1 MANNL
6 TVVIAAAGTGSR
18 MKSKINKQ
26 YISLRGKPVLYYS
39 LNCFSQMEQ
48 VQDIVVVAH
57 PDEVDHCRISIVE
70 KYQFPRVNVIP
81 GGASRQESVQAGL
94 EFLDVETSYVAVHD
108 GARPLI
114 EPELVL
120 KVFQEAKKHGAAIP
134 ATMATDTM
142 KVIDKDGFVIKTL
155 DRRTLISV
163 QTPQIF
169 NYAHLLQ
176 AYERAAKDNFTGTDD
191 ASLYEKYIG
200 RVKTLIGDSPN
211 LKITSPEDLI
221 IAEQL
226 IMKRGEN
233 H

>member
-6 TVVIAAAGTGSR
+6 MVVIAAAGTGSR
-18 MKSKINKQ
+18 MNSMINKQ
-26 YISLRGKPVLYYS
+26 YMLLGGKPVLYYS

-48 VQDIVVVAH
+48 VQGIIVVAH
-57 PDEVDHCRISIVE
+57 PEEVDYCQTNIVE

-94 EFLDVETSYVAVHD
+94 DFLDAKTSYVAVHD

-114 EPELVL
+114 KAELVL

-134 ATMATDTM
+134 AIMATDTM
-142 KVIDKDGFVIKTL
+142 KVIDKDGFVINTL
-155 DRRTLISV
+155 DRKTLISV

-169 NYAHLLQ
+169 NYAGLLK
-176 AYERAAKDNFTGTDD
+176 AYEEAARENFTGTDD

-200 RVKTLIGDSPN
+200 RVKALKGDNLN

-221 IAEQL
+221 IAEEL
-226 IMKRGEN
+226 IIKRGEN
-233 H
+233 N